1 MPRRADSRDGPRA
14 QARARAA
21 ARTARRGRHGGPR
34 RDARHGV
41 RRRVR
46 AARRAHGPGRG
57 DRRWAGGRG
66 PGRRLAFRHGD
77 RSRARRRGRRAHPR
91 RGRAPDREGAGVV
104 VNWQVA
110 SFVVLAVVLG
120 LGFAWYERSRPSA
133 RVLSLVAALAA
144 LATVGRIA
152 FAPIPN
158 VKPTTD
164 IALFAG
170 YALGP
175 VPGFA
180 VGAVAALASNV
191 FFGQGP
197 WTPWQMVGWGGA
209 GVLGGLLAWATGHRE
224 IGRWALAA
232 ACAVAGALFGMLM
245 DAYQWIQG
253 AEQDLSHYLA
263 VSATSLPYNVA
274 HVVGNI
280 AFCLL
285 LGPTFVRALSRYRR
299 RFSVQW
305 ALPLAALVV
314 ALAVAAA
321 PPRADASTSSAV
333 AYLRSA
339 QNSDGVFGGSTGAS
353 STSLHTGWAAL
364 GLAAAGT
371 NPRDVKLAGGS
382 SIVDYMR
389 AHASGLTDIGEIER
403 TVLALDAAGVSPRSF
418 AGRNLVKTVERRRSK
433 NGSWKSNNGWTAFGI
448 LALKATGGSG
458 VKRSSR
464 WLAKQHNRDGGF
476 GFRPRA
482 TSDVDDTGAV
492 LQALAAAGMRG
503 SRTARRAV
511 AFLKAAQNRDGGFG
525 QLRGAGSNAQSTS
538 WAVQGLVAVGRNPG
552 GFRRRG
558 RTPLSYIRSLQQND
572 GSVRYSRTSAQTP
585 VWVTAQALDALAR
598 KAFPLKAAPRTPG
611 AAAAPRSN
619 PKGAARKKPYAKPRK
634 RSAPHK
640 HATGTGPSSPR
651 GSADLPPPPAA
662 APTLITSTRR
672 AQRSPLELI
681 RNLNRG
687 DDGAAWA
694 GGALV
699 VAVAAFALW
708 RIARR
713 RAAA

>member
-1 MPRRADSRDGPRA
+1 M
-14 QARARAA
+14 
-21 ARTARRGRHGGPR
+21 
-34 RDARHGV
+34 
-41 RRRVR
+41 
-46 AARRAHGPGRG
+46 
-57 DRRWAGGRG
+57 
-66 PGRRLAFRHGD
+66 
-77 RSRARRRGRRAHPR
+77 
-91 RGRAPDREGAGVV
+91 
-104 VNWQVA
+104 NWQVA
-110 SFVVLAVVLG
+110 SFLVLVVVLG

-197 WTPWQMVGWGGA
+197 WTPWQLVGGGAA
-209 GVLGGLLAWATGHRE
+209 GVLGGLLAWATGRRQ
-224 IGRWALAA
+224 IGRWPLAA
-232 ACAVAGALFGMLM
+232 ACAVAGALFGLLM

-253 AEQDLSHYLA
+253 AEQDISHYLA
-263 VSATSLPYNVA
+263 VSATSLPYNIA

-299 RFSVQW
+299 RFEVRW
-305 ALPLAALVV
+305 AIPAAALLV
-314 ALAVAAA
+314 ALAVASP
-321 PPRADASTSSAV
+321 PPRAEASTAGAV
-333 AYLRSA
+333 GYLRSA
-339 QNSDGVFGGSTGAS
+339 QNSDGGFGGSPGTS

-371 NPRDVKLAGGS
+371 NPADVKLAGGH
-382 SIVDYMR
+382 SIIDYMR
-389 AHASGLTDIGEIER
+389 ANAGGLTDIGEIER
-403 TVLALDAAGVSPRSF
+403 TVLALDAAGESPRSF
-418 AGRNLVKTVERRRSK
+418 AGRDLVKTIERRRSK

-458 VKRSSR
+458 VKRSAR

-476 GFRPRA
+476 GFRPGA

-492 LQALAAAGMRG
+492 LQALAAAGMRKSNAAG
-503 SRTARRAV
+503 RAV

-525 QLRGAGSNAQSTS
+525 QFRGGNSNAQSTS
-538 WAVQGLVAVGRNPG
+538 WAVQGLVAV
-552 GFRRRG
+552 RRRPANFKRRG
-558 RTPLSYIRSLQQND
+558 HSPLSYLRSLQQNN

-585 VWVTAQALDALAR
+585 VWVTAQAIDALEQ
-598 KAFPLKAAPRTPG
+598 KAFPLRAAG
-611 AAAAPRSN
+611 AAARHS
-619 PKGAARKKPYAKPRK
+619 K
-634 RSAPHK
+634 RSAGGAAPAPPSK
-640 HATGTGPSSPR
+640 KKPAAKAQKQTPRGKRSAAGPSTPARS
-651 GSADLPPPPAA
+651 SNLPPPPSD
-662 APTLITSTRR
+662 APALINSSPR
-672 AQRSPLELI
+672 AQKARLDLV
-681 RNLNRG
+681 RNMDHGNNG
-687 DDGAAWA
+687 PAWA

-699 VAVAAFALW
+699 AAVAASALW
-708 RIARR
+708 RLTRR
-713 RAAA
+713 RLTL

>member
-1 MPRRADSRDGPRA
+1 
-14 QARARAA
+14 
-21 ARTARRGRHGGPR
+21 
-34 RDARHGV
+34 
-41 RRRVR
+41 
-46 AARRAHGPGRG
+46 
-57 DRRWAGGRG
+57 
-66 PGRRLAFRHGD
+66 
-77 RSRARRRGRRAHPR
+77 
-91 RGRAPDREGAGVV
+91 

-110 SFVVLAVVLG
+110 SFLVLVVVLG

-209 GVLGGLLAWATGHRE
+209 GVLGGLLAWATGRRV
-224 IGRWALAA
+224 IGRWPLAA
-232 ACAVAGALFGMLM
+232 ACAVAGALFGLLM

-253 AEQDLSHYLA
+253 AEHDLSHYLA

-285 LGPTFVRALSRYRR
+285 LGPTFVRALARYRR
-299 RFSVQW
+299 RFEVRW
-305 ALPLAALVV
+305 VAPAAVLAI
-314 ALAVAAA
+314 ALAVALQA
-321 PPRADASTSSAV
+321 PPRAEASTAGAV

-339 QNSDGVFGGSTGAS
+339 QNSDGGFGGSRGAS

-371 NPRDVKLAGGS
+371 NPRDVKLAGGN

-418 AGRNLVKTVERRRSK
+418 AGRDLVKTIERRRSK

-458 VKRSSR
+458 VKRSAR

-492 LQALAAAGMRG
+492 LQALAAAGMG
-503 SRTARRAV
+503 KSKTAGRAT

-525 QLRGAGSNAQSTS
+525 QLRGGSSNAQSTS
-538 WAVQGLVAVGRNPG
+538 WAVQGLVAAHRSPAGYK
-552 GFRRRG
+552 RRG
-558 RTPLSYIRSLQQND
+558 HTPLSYIRSLQQND
-572 GSVRYSRTSAQTP
+572 GSIRYSRTSAQTP
-585 VWVTAQALDALAR
+585 VWVTAQALDALAQ
-598 KAFPLKAAPRTPG
+598 KAFPLKAALRAPG
-611 AAAAPRSN
+611 AAAAAPRPK
-619 PKGAARKKPYAKPRK
+619 PKGAARRKARAKPRK
-634 RSAPHK
+634 RSAPQK
-640 HATGTGPSSPR
+640 HAGAAGPSSPQ
-651 GSADLPPPPAA
+651 GSADLPPPPSG
-662 APTLITSTRR
+662 APSLITSTRR

-681 RNLNRG
+681 RNMSHG
-687 DDGAAWA
+687 DGGAAWA

-699 VAVAAFALW
+699 AAVAALALW
-708 RIARR
+708 RLGSRR
-713 RAAA
+713 LRGRPGL

>member
-1 MPRRADSRDGPRA
+1 
-14 QARARAA
+14 
-21 ARTARRGRHGGPR
+21 
-34 RDARHGV
+34 
-41 RRRVR
+41 
-46 AARRAHGPGRG
+46 
-57 DRRWAGGRG
+57 
-66 PGRRLAFRHGD
+66 
-77 RSRARRRGRRAHPR
+77 
-91 RGRAPDREGAGVV
+91 

-110 SFVVLAVVLG
+110 SFLVLVIVLC

-197 WTPWQMVGWGGA
+197 WTPWQMAGWGGA
-209 GVLGGLLAWATGHRE
+209 GVLGGLLAWATGRRE
-224 IGRWALAA
+224 IGRWPLAA
-232 ACAVAGALFGMLM
+232 ACAVAGALFGLLM

-263 VSATSLPYNVA
+263 VSATSLPYNLA

-299 RFSVQW
+299 RFEVRW
-305 ALPLAALVV
+305 VVPAAVLLI
-314 ALAVAAA
+314 ALAVALQA
-321 PPRADASTSSAV
+321 PPRAEASTADAV

-339 QNSDGVFGGSTGAS
+339 QNADGGFGGSRGAS

-389 AHASGLTDIGEIER
+389 AHAGGLTDIGEIER

-418 AGRNLVKTVERRRSK
+418 AGRNLVKTIEQRRSK

-458 VKRSSR
+458 VKHSAR
-464 WLAKQHNRDGGF
+464 WLAKRHNRDGGF
-476 GFRPRA
+476 GFRPHA

-503 SRTARRAV
+503 SKVARRAV

-525 QLRGAGSNAQSTS
+525 QLRGGSSNAQSTS
-538 WAVQGLVAVGRNPG
+538 WAVQGLVAVGRNPA
-552 GFRRRG
+552 GFKRRG
-558 RTPLSYIRSLQQND
+558 HTPLSYIRSLQQND
-572 GSVRYSRTSAQTP
+572 GSVRYSRTSSQTP
-585 VWVTAQALDALAR
+585 VWVTAQALDALAQ
-598 KAFPLKAAPRTPG
+598 KAFPLRPAPRVGSARARRANPGGGAAGGRKAPG
-611 AAAAPRSN
+611 AKSKKHPAKRARHGGGRHPARG
-619 PKGAARKKPYAKPRK
+619 GA
-634 RSAPHK
+634 
-640 HATGTGPSSPR
+640 SP
-651 GSADLPPPPAA
+651 GGASQLPPPPASAPSLIPKNVPPSDRA
-662 APTLITSTRR
+662 A
-672 AQRSPLELI
+672 LELL
-681 RNLNRG
+681 RDKTGGGN
-687 DDGAAWA
+687 GAAWA
-694 GGALV
+694 VIVIAG
-699 VAVAAFALW
+699 VAAFVLW
-708 RIARR
+708 RLGSRR
-713 RAAA
+713 GLRGRPGA